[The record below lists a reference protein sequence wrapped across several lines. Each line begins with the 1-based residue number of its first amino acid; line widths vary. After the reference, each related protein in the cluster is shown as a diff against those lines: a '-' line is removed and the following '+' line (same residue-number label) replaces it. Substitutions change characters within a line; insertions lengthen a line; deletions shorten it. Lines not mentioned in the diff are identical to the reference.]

1 MSVQLMPIGEGPAI
15 PLDKPIVFIGRH
27 ADCDV
32 RIDSKK
38 ISRRHCAIVQLQDR
52 LVIRDLGSTN
62 GIYWNGQRVEEAVL
76 ALKDEIQIANLRYQ
90 VQPSDAPPSELPVAA
105 VVQVAA
111 ANDLEQ
117 LPGANAVGPGER
129 KPTQEIP
136 NE

>member
-1 MSVQLMPIGEGPAI
+1 MSVRLMPMGEGPAI

-27 ADCDV
+27 ADCDI

-38 ISRRHCAIVQLQDR
+38 ISRRHCAIVQLHDR

-76 ALKDEIQIANLRYQ
+76 APKDEIQIANLHYQ
-90 VQPSDAPPSELPVAA
+90 VQPNDAQPCELPAAAA
-105 VVQVAA
+105 VNA
-111 ANDLEQ
+111 
-117 LPGANAVGPGER
+117 AVGDIEEKEVSPGPVNADAR

>member
-1 MSVQLMPIGEGPAI
+1 MSVRLIPIGEGPAI
-15 PLDKPIVFIGRH
+15 PLDRPIVFIGRH

-38 ISRRHCAIVQLQDR
+38 ISRRHCAIVQLADR

-62 GIYWNGQRVEEAVL
+62 GVYWNGQRVEEAVL
-76 ALKDEIQIANLRYQ
+76 APRDEIQIANLHYQ
-90 VQPSDAPPSELPVAA
+90 VQPSNALPAEAA
-105 VVQVAA
+105 VAA
-111 ANDLEQ
+111 ALGNGEEKEVSPQPDH
-117 LPGANAVGPGER
+117 AVDR